1 MNDRSEEGTY
11 TWIDGSIYSHTNWTV
26 VEPSVSDEDCV
37 EIIRAGEGSWGTV
50 SCEMI
55 RNTFICRRPS
65 NSTLTTVGIFGELT
79 NEGLDFQILN
89 GNTFLH
95 ESTTLVCGGLSDEII
110 WRFAENAEFTNSEE
124 LIATHSNTESGLSW
138 LAINISKQ
146 GYYQCRLTAAFS
158 HTIGLYDLS
167 LATVAI
173 SDGNYSLSTLI
184 IPNIITLQNVG
195 LYKLH
200 ATNWDGQEIC
210 AIQINIDLITVISNF
225 DSQLQVEYLV
235 ISPASKI
242 YYSNNNNGIPGSMI
256 RWMTDI
262 VKDAEDITYSIE
274 YPNPVLLSTVFSN
287 VGTGVYVFS

>member
-167 LATVAI
+167 LATVPQIIVRYGDMIVEHISGVFPAI
-173 SDGNYSLSTLI
+173 NYLE
-184 IPNIITLQNVG
+184 IPIG
-195 LYKLH
+195 
-200 ATNWDGQEIC
+200 
-210 AIQINIDLITVISNF
+210 
-225 DSQLQVEYLV
+225 
-235 ISPASKI
+235 
-242 YYSNNNNGIPGSMI
+242 
-256 RWMTDI
+256 
-262 VKDAEDITYSIE
+262 VKDVSITSNIE
-274 YPNPVLLSTVFSN
+274 GNGYIQMETIRYLL
-287 VGTGVYVFS
+287 